1 MVRYQSKNTSVI
13 HISTAKKSNSTSFNR
28 WWFNRIEYAN
38 FLRSIYIYIYL
49 ELIIFSNNYKII
61 ETILV
66 FSGNKTIC
74 FVLYSIKIDVKKKKK
89 IYIKYLCD
97 EMIDVIQNDICYRY
111 HYNYKKY
118 IYNIC
123 KYNIYIIYNI
133 RNYTNKKE
141 V

>member
-1 MVRYQSKNTSVI
+1 
-13 HISTAKKSNSTSFNR
+13 
-28 WWFNRIEYAN
+28 
-38 FLRSIYIYIYL
+38 
-49 ELIIFSNNYKII
+49 
-61 ETILV
+61 
-66 FSGNKTIC
+66 
-74 FVLYSIKIDVKKKKK
+74 
-89 IYIKYLCD
+89 
-97 EMIDVIQNDICYRY
+97 MIDVIQNDICYRY